1 MKNRDTGREYDRMV
15 TVLLEG
21 QKTRSRRQGECVCV
35 SLDVLVKDFLKKGL
49 PMYWVSCMF
58 TSPMYWVLCMFTS
71 SCIKQHSSSFPYA
84 TDWLK
89 LMVECLLGSQGWMI
103 AMWIVISC

>member
-1 MKNRDTGREYDRMV
+1 MKNRDTGKECDRMV

-49 PMYWVSCMF
+49 PVYWVS
-58 TSPMYWVLCMFTS
+58 CMFTS

-89 LMVECLLGSQGWMI
+89 LMVECLLGSQGWMT

>member
-49 PMYWVSCMF
+49 PMY
-58 TSPMYWVLCMFTS
+58 
-71 SCIKQHSSSFPYA
+71 
-84 TDWLK
+84 
-89 LMVECLLGSQGWMI
+89 
-103 AMWIVISC
+103 